1 MMGTGPHILHVFGRW
16 RRGVEAVAAV
26 EMALIFPFLIT
37 MLLGIVD
44 IGQAVLMNKKVI
56 SAAHI
61 ASDLLTRNISVTDDD
76 LAQAIEAARLALD
89 PYPTASFGIDIVGV
103 QYQGVAAE
111 PVAVWRET
119 QNMAENGD
127 VLAGSAGLGVENE
140 GVVAVTVVYSY
151 EPPFSGVFAGNVE
164 MEEVTYARGRTTPF
178 VSRE

>member
-1 MMGTGPHILHVFGRW
+1 MKERISYLFEKW
-16 RRGVEAVAAV
+16 RRGSEAVAAV

-61 ASDLLTRNISVTDDD
+61 AADLLSRNITVTDDD
-76 LAQAIEAARLALD
+76 LAQAVEAARLALD
-89 PYPTASFGIDIVGV
+89 PFPTASFGIDIVGV
-103 QYQGVAAE
+103 QYQTAAAD

-119 QNMAENGD
+119 QNMAENGG
-127 VLAGSAGLGVENE
+127 VLSGSAGLGVENE

-151 EPPFSGVFAGNVE
+151 EPPFSGVFSGNVD
-164 MEEVTYARGRTTPF
+164 MEEVTYARGRITPF
-178 VSRE
+178 VARE

>member
-1 MMGTGPHILHVFGRW
+1 MPI
-16 RRGVEAVAAV
+16 E
-26 EMALIFPFLIT
+26 
-37 MLLGIVD
+37 
-44 IGQAVLMNKKVI
+44 I
-56 SAAHI
+56 SARI
-61 ASDLLTRNISVTDDD
+61 AFLKKIHLFYGLEDDALLD

-164 MEEVTYARGRTTPF
+164 MEEVTYARGRTPPF
-178 VSRE
+178 VARE